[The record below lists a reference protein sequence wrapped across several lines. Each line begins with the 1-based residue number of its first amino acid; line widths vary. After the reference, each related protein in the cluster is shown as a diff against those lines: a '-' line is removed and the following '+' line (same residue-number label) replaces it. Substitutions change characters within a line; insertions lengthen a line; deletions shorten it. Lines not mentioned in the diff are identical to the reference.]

1 MANVNESKPPFAI
14 VIKQTLVKECVTE
27 KPVIF

>member
-1 MANVNESKPPFAI
+1 MAIGNKSKPPFAI
-14 VIKQTLVKECVTE
+14 VIKQTLVKECVIA